1 MGWQIPLAVWLGV
14 AATLAGV
21 FGVIFRDDKEA
32 ARDAVVAAIF
42 WPALA
47 VCAVAVAPLYILGP
61 LASWLIMAVVYVSGF
76 VTGAWAALIRKG
88 DTDALSTPTQKDTK
102 DGNYI
107 LDSRNRLG

>member
-76 VTGAWAALIRKG
+76 VTGAWAANWQRIEASLRP
-88 DTDALSTPTQKDTK
+88 TPTQKDTK
-102 DGNYI
+102 DG
-107 LDSRNRLG
+107 